1 MEQKLSEAEM
11 TILLVKAAHNL
22 NEAGFNDSV
31 AKLLLQILRDLSK
44 PISQE
49 DVHFLNE
56 WCYRLEQADLSKDP
70 FEVFDLVSD
79 LSQIA
84 KRYIIIKKNRE
95 QENVA

>member
-1 MEQKLSEAEM
+1 MEHKLSEGEM
-11 TILLVKAAHNL
+11 TLLLLKAANNL

-31 AKLLLQILRDLSK
+31 GRLLMQIVSDLSK
-44 PISQE
+44 PIPQE
-49 DVHFLNE
+49 DVAFLNE

-84 KRYIIIKKNRE
+84 KRYIVIKKNRE
-95 QENVA
+95 QEDVA